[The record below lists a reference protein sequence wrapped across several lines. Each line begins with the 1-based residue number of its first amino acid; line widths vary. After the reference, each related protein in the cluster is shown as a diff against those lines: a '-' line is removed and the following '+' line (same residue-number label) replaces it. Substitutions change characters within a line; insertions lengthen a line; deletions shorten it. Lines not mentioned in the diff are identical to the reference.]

1 MTLRDRQHAHIVRR
15 IDHAFK
21 QMHVSCRYDVVVH
34 NGDTARI
41 VLDVTNVAPDQ
52 HTSLK
57 DTCTQAAVSTEGIEK
72 ADVILTA
79 ERAAPASPSMSTKK
93 PALAP
98 RNPVPGVKKVI
109 LVGSG
114 KGGVGKSTVTVNLAA
129 ASVRA
134 GLKVGILDADI
145 YGPSVHHMLCLE
157 GQPKSPDG
165 KAIYPIEN
173 FNIKAVSIGSMVPDG
188 KAVVWRGAMLM
199 KAITQIVENVIWG
212 ELDVLYV
219 DLPPGTGDVH
229 MTLTQKIAVDGAVV
243 VSTPQDLALL
253 DVRKAID
260 MFNLSKIPVL
270 GLVENMSGYTCP
282 KCHHHEDIF
291 GTDGV
296 DKEAARMNIPV
307 LAKIPLNIAF
317 RQAGDHGVPAM
328 AQDNNVLLAEL
339 YDSILGKIHKTTIV

>member
-1 MTLRDRQHAHIVRR
+1 MTRDQQKKDIVQKLTTLLEKEGCK
-15 IDHAFK
+15 F
-21 QMHVSCRYDVVVH
+21 DVAI
-34 NGDTARI
+34 GDDFARI
-41 VLDVTNVAPDQ
+41 VLDVTHISPEKHSSV
-52 HTSLK
+52 K
-57 DTCTQAAVSTEGIEK
+57 DLCTQAATSVEGINR

-79 ERAAPASPSMSTKK
+79 EREQPPQKAK

-98 RNPVPGVKKVI
+98 RDPIPGVKRVI

-114 KGGVGKSTVTVNLAA
+114 KGGVGKSTVTVNLAV
-129 ASVRA
+129 ASARQ

-145 YGPSVHHMLCLE
+145 YGPSIHHMLSLK

-165 KAIYPIEN
+165 KLIYPIEN
-173 FNIKAVSIGSMVPDG
+173 YGIKAISIGSMLPDG

-199 KAITQIVENVIWG
+199 KAITQIVTNVIWG

-229 MTLTQKIAVDGAVV
+229 LTLVQKVAVDGAVV

-260 MFNLSKIPVL
+260 MFNISNIPVL
-270 GLVENMSGYTCP
+270 GIVENMSGYTCT
-282 KCHHHEDIF
+282 KCGHHADIF

-296 DKEAARMNIPV
+296 EIEARKLGLPV

-317 RQAGDHGVPAM
+317 RLAGDAGIPAQ
-328 AQDNNVLLAEL
+328 AQEELGILADIYSDVLEKINVVYEKA
-339 YDSILGKIHKTTIV
+339 D